1 VLALDSVSFSAPR
14 GAVVG
19 LTGHNGSGKS
29 TLIRILATLLLPTAG
44 RAMIGSRD
52 VAREPDAARER
63 IGVSL
68 VNERSLYWRLSGM
81 ENLVFFGRLTGL
93 SRRDARERAEE
104 CAADAGIGHIA
115 DRLVSGMSAGE
126 RQRVMLARA
135 GLRRPPVLLLDEPTK
150 SLDAEGIEAFSRFV
164 QTRAGEGTTVLV
176 AAPTAEIIAVAL
188 DLEVRLTAG
197 RIG

>member
-1 VLALDSVSFSAPR
+1 MLALDSVSFSAPR